1 MEATAVEATLFIP
14 LIILAT
20 TQLIKKAI
28 PSVQGWLTIIVALL
42 LGVLVAV
49 VDTKIGVVP
58 DINVAQGI
66 VLGLGAIG
74 ISVAAN
80 KAGGQE

>member
-42 LGVLVAV
+42 LGILVAV
-49 VDTKIGVVP
+49 VDTEIGVV

-74 ISVAAN
+74 LSVVAN

>member
-42 LGVLVAV
+42 LGVLVAF